1 MPVARSLYMSLTKRY
16 GSKKGKAVYYGM
28 EAKDKGSFRKA
39 VATAVKRGHVM
50 GLRKKKAKK

>member
-1 MPVARSLYMSLTKRY
+1 MSLTKRY